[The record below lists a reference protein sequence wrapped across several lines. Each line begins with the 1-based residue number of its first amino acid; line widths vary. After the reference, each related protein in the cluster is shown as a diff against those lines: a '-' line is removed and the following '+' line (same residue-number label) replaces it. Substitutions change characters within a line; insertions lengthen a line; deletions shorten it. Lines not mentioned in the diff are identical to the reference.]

1 MSVKLLQV
9 GIRIVLETGVEYWK
23 AVELD
28 ADDPDGTNRFV
39 VQNPG
44 NNNDPMTGQ
53 SKATLPRN
61 NTLLRNS
68 NTGLHNISQQSS
80 SLQTPSVRTISI
92 IEITCK

>member
-1 MSVKLLQV
+1 MSVELLQV

-44 NNNDPMTGQ
+44 NNDDPMTGHT
-53 SKATLPRN
+53 ST
-61 NTLLRNS
+61 
-68 NTGLHNISQQSS
+68 
-80 SLQTPSVRTISI
+80 
-92 IEITCK
+92 